1 MNYLIPPPPLA
12 RASYKTSFTIQHNS
26 HYCLKT
32 TCWGCGSKARQG
44 FLNEVPPRDRSF
56 TVMTQLMHLHL
67 VYFAGRRSR
76 IRGWRLELVLVID
89 GGSGRPQ
96 SWKLRH
102 HCNIVGGSRSPKA
115 PRQSHHGR
123 GHTSA
128 SDWLD
133 TEILVNYKSL

>member
-67 VYFAGRRSR
+67 VCFAGRRSR
-76 IRGWRLELVLVID
+76 IRGWRLELVLSLMEAQVGHKAGSCATTATSSEAADHRRLPDKVIMVGD
-89 GGSGRPQ
+89 TRQPAIGSTR
-96 SWKLRH
+96 KYL
-102 HCNIVGGSRSPKA
+102 
-115 PRQSHHGR
+115 
-123 GHTSA
+123 
-128 SDWLD
+128 
-133 TEILVNYKSL
+133 